1 MNWEVGTVD
10 KSDVMNSKRST
21 RRSVNPP
28 EGGTGEDQASEVE
41 SLADVDSI
49 LNEIEDL
56 VSSSNSTSDETARP
70 TSVVEHLNPNDQPE
84 SAPEAG
90 GESSEG
96 FEDIRQLTDE
106 LDAAI
111 ASELSRVDDT
121 SVPSQMESTEKSM
134 IQNDDVDATDPVEEA
149 DSTESVPRSEESDEP
164 EDADD
169 PAPQEADQVCVSL
182 PHRMLALCSTP
193 MRGLSTRNQLIV
205 SLFAISMALWVPL
218 IWTLAMTTEQKNPLQ
233 VPENGV
239 LVEGELDS
247 GRAIEPNE

>member
-1 MNWEVGTVD
+1 MNCEVGTVD
-10 KSDVMNSKRST
+10 KFGVMNSKRST

-28 EGGTGEDQASEVE
+28 EGGSGEDQNPEVK

-56 VSSSNSTSDETARP
+56 VSSSNPTSDETARP
-70 TSVVEHLNPNDQPE
+70 TSVVEHLDSGDEPG
-84 SAPEAG
+84 SVPEARV
-90 GESSEG
+90 ESSDG

-121 SVPSQMESTEKSM
+121 SSASQVEPTEESM
-134 IQNDDVDATDPVEEA
+134 IPTDDVDETDQVEEA
-149 DSTESVPRSEESDEP
+149 VSREAVPAGEESDEP
-164 EDADD
+164 KDADE
-169 PAPQEADQVCVSL
+169 PAPLEVDQVRVRL
-182 PHRMLALCSTP
+182 PHRILALCSAP

-218 IWTLAMTTEQKNPLQ
+218 IWTLVLTTDQKNPLQ
-233 VPENGV
+233 SPENGV
-239 LVEGELDS
+239 LVEGEPDS
-247 GRAIEPNE
+247 GRSTEPDE